1 MALNKGMLQAL
12 EEQLKETEKK
22 FIIKTH
28 PDAGYA
34 GAIGAALWGGF
45 RHEKLSAKEKL
56 QLNIL

>member
-12 EEQLKETEKK
+12 EEQLVETGKK
-22 FIIKTH
+22 FEIKTH

-45 RHEKLSAKEKL
+45 RHEKLAAKEKAVA
-56 QLNIL
+56 